1 MIVLVV
7 VVVVIIRKMR
17 VRVRWPTQSGES
29 QVDFEKRNL
38 EATKVRK

>member
-1 MIVLVV
+1 MIVVL
-7 VVVVIIRKMR
+7 INIRMMR

>member
-1 MIVLVV
+1 MIVVL
-7 VVVVIIRKMR
+7 IIIWMIR

-29 QVDFEKRNL
+29 QVDFENRNL

>member
-1 MIVLVV
+1 MIELM
-7 VVVVIIRKMR
+7 VVVIRMMR

>member
-7 VVVVIIRKMR
+7 VVLRMMR

>member
-7 VVVVIIRKMR
+7 VVIRMMR

>member
-7 VVVVIIRKMR
+7 VVIRMMR
-17 VRVRWPTQSGES
+17 VSVRWPTLSGES

>member
-1 MIVLVV
+1 MIELVV
-7 VVVVIIRKMR
+7 VVVIRMMR

>member
-7 VVVVIIRKMR
+7 VVLRMMR
-17 VRVRWPTQSGES
+17 VRVRWPRQSGES